1 MAEQDKRNYEL
12 VYILQPNMDEG
23 NINALNERLG
33 QVIASQNGAITATEM
48 WGRRGLAYT
57 IKKFGEGHYV
67 LQHLNMEP
75 TGATEVERFLR
86 LNEDVIRY
94 LMIRTGE

>member
-1 MAEQDKRNYEL
+1 MAEQEKRDYEL
-12 VYILQPNMDEG
+12 VYILQPNLDEN
-23 NINALNERLG
+23 NILALNERLG
-33 QVIASQNGAITATEM
+33 QVVAGQNGAITSTEL

-67 LQHLNMEP
+67 LQNLNMEP

-94 LMIRTGE
+94 LMIRKDE